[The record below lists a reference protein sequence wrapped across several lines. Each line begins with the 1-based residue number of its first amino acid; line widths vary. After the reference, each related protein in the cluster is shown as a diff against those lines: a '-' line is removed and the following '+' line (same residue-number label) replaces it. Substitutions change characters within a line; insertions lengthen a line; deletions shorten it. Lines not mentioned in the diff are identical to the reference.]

1 MKIDFLDAPRLTLH
15 GYSPET
21 PADILA
27 RVKFG
32 AAASDFKGD
41 FILVAEGRDRATK
54 RQQTVFVSTPIAAV
68 PYYFHISSRQCF
80 HAANVFDCCREA
92 RLRWDWNWDALAQ
105 LATFDHLI
113 GNASLHAQIEK
124 VPPCCVMKVTGGVK
138 EVKNEPFWR
147 TIFQPD
153 PGADASGGAAVISS
167 ILAELPTS
175 VGCALALSAGY
186 DSRVLLAGLLSR
198 GIPPVTASM
207 GTSEST
213 DPRIA
218 KQMADAYQLPF
229 ERVSLAEEDYERFAS
244 DIILTT
250 SGEKT
255 FWHWHTGIFTYKV
268 GFSPAALLLAGS
280 NGEFARSYY
289 CDSVLTARAL
299 DSLSLDLWRVYLARK
314 FPAQRSLDPNL
325 IDRLSQSG
333 PFRARLNSRVLL
345 QSSTIPSGLPFGQAL
360 DCFYASER
368 VRNFIGLGLA
378 LYRSRFTTMSPF
390 LDVRFLRFAGTL
402 RRSQKLS
409 NRVPVETIR
418 ELHSPL
424 LNYAVDDSGVTMGGK
439 KSHLFQRGHG
449 AMTGYN
455 RYMDS
460 FRRESV
466 VTWAHKGLQEI
477 GGRGKLDID
486 IRSRYVHGMHFLV
499 TIGALSSF
507 LSAQGLYC
515 EDG

>member
-1 MKIDFLDAPRLTLH
+1 MQIDFLDAPRLTLH
-15 GYSPET
+15 GYSPEA

-27 RVKFG
+27 RVRLG

-41 FILVAEGRDRATK
+41 FILVAEGRDRATE
-54 RQQTVFVSTPIAAV
+54 RQLTVFVATPIAAV
-68 PYYFHISSRQCF
+68 PYYFYISSRQCF
-80 HAANVFDCCREA
+80 HATNVFDCCREA
-92 RLRWDWNWDALAQ
+92 RLRWEWNWDALAQ

-113 GNASLHAQIEK
+113 GNASLHARIEK
-124 VPPCCVMKVTGGVK
+124 VPPCCVMKVTAGVK
-138 EVKNEPFWR
+138 EVKTEPFWP
-147 TIFQPD
+147 TIFRLD
-153 PGADASGGAAVISS
+153 PGADASEGAAVISS
-167 ILAELPTS
+167 ILAELPS
-175 VGCALALSAGY
+175 SGRCALALSAGY

-198 GIPPVTASM
+198 GIRPATASM

-218 KQMADAYQLPF
+218 KEIADAYGLSF

-244 DIILTT
+244 EIIYTT

-289 CDSVLTARAL
+289 CDSVLKAQSL
-299 DSLSLDLWRVYLARK
+299 DSLSFDLWRVYLARK
-314 FPAQRSLDPNL
+314 FPAQRCLDPNL
-325 IDRLSQSG
+325 IDRLAQSD
-333 PFRARLNSRVLL
+333 PFRARLNSGVLL

-390 LDVRFLRFAGTL
+390 LDARFLRFAAQL
-402 RRSQKLS
+402 RRSQKLG

-418 ELHSPL
+418 KLYPTL
-424 LNYAVDDSGVTMGGK
+424 LNYAVDDSGVTMGAK
-439 KSHLFQRGHG
+439 KNNLIRRRHG

-466 VTWAHKGLQEI
+466 VGWASKGLQEI

-499 TIGALSSF
+499 TIGAVTSF
-507 LSAQGLYC
+507 LTAQGFYR
-515 EDG
+515 EGG